1 MSKANLQTLS
11 QTIIRF
17 CEWFV
22 SEFCKM
28 FSKLDIRH
36 ESIVTLES
44 SQDCRGIFCKSG
56 PAEKSQHAQVR
67 NESRTECP
75 EYYRFHLLIISHKRW
90 TSLKSSSSAE
100 LQCSCSRNEL
110 VGNWLQ
116 HDRLVELGANKVPR
130 VRLLRLP
137 AHKHS
142 HQTTQFTALH
152 QHTNYR
158 LHTTPHQPTNNYYTA
173 RQKKGIIF
181 VLCASLSW
189 QKDGD
194 FFHIH

>member
-1 MSKANLQTLS
+1 MPSWTKPACAGKKWIKNWMARILQIPFTDHQS
-11 QTIIRF
+11 QAAD
-17 CEWFV
+17 V
-22 SEFCKM
+22 SQVEQ
-28 FSKLDIRH
+28 H
-36 ESIVTLES
+36 
-44 SQDCRGIFCKSG
+44 RGAS
-56 PAEKSQHAQVR
+56 
-67 NESRTECP
+67 
-75 EYYRFHLLIISHKRW
+75 
-90 TSLKSSSSAE
+90 
-100 LQCSCSRNEL
+100 CSCNEL

-142 HQTTQFTALH
+142 HQTTQFTTLH

-173 RQKKGIIF
+173 RQKKGINF

-194 FFHIH
+194 FFTYIKECISYNSVHLVLTCVKNFA

>member
-1 MSKANLQTLS
+1 MARILQIPFIDQQS
-11 QTIIRF
+11 QAA
-17 CEWFV
+17 
-22 SEFCKM
+22 
-28 FSKLDIRH
+28 D
-36 ESIVTLES
+36 
-44 SQDCRGIFCKSG
+44 
-56 PAEKSQHAQVR
+56 
-67 NESRTECP
+67 RTEV
-75 EYYRFHLLIISHKRW
+75 EQHRG
-90 TSLKSSSSAE
+90 A
-100 LQCSCSRNEL
+100 SCSRNEL

-142 HQTTQFTALH
+142 HQTTQFTDLH

-173 RQKKGIIF
+173 RQKKGIRN
-181 VLCASLSW
+181 
-189 QKDGD
+189 D